1 VLGPGIAAVSLLSA
15 GALGLHAAHAFVNL
29 LIAVWGVGLGV
40 ALVLF
45 LPDNDELELLSQSP
59 VDESAWLLTGSSK
72 ESAADAA
79 EEEAED
85 FNEADGKY
93 LLMAKMCAGN
103 MIRISLR
110 ILWEAGTV
118 IVLNNQFGFS
128 IVNAALVL
136 AAFGV
141 VQTVAQLIYAR
152 ADPKSVYALGW
163 LEMVQLISILVMFM
177 FGLLAS
183 SITDVVVVV
192 VFLMT
197 SAGTY
202 CANCLSSAPFNDI
215 LLKSADLQGV
225 DREGMLLVS
234 QVGIFLGFVI
244 GPLSIFGAMFFI
256 TATLDTLAAVLLAG
270 WVLQALLTSSVTN
283 ARGSTGLMALLALV
297 AFVLLTYSIL
307 EPRVGGTGADN
318 LFSWHPIAMAF
329 AFVLLMTWGAL
340 SYRTDRDGVTPHLA
354 QVLGLESKKQRRVM
368 HAVLMGSGFVFAVL
382 GYVIIFVAHARINE
396 SQIGLNTT
404 WDRALH
410 VWMGYVTLTWLCIQV
425 SAGIFKV
432 IPSDQQPAFLQSL
445 LKLHGTSG
453 KYLLCFAYLVIM
465 LGVWLKMNFSADGWQ
480 LPLKIALTALIGG
493 LLGFALLPP
502 PPHVPDGLPPK
513 TVGSVE

>member
-1 VLGPGIAAVSLLSA
+1 MGGWHCDCPQQSFWILNIER
-15 GALGLHAAHAFVNL
+15 
-29 LIAVWGVGLGV
+29 GV
-40 ALVLF
+40 
-45 LPDNDELELLSQSP
+45 
-59 VDESAWLLTGSSK
+59 
-72 ESAADAA
+72 
-79 EEEAED
+79 
-85 FNEADGKY
+85 
-93 LLMAKMCAGN
+93 
-103 MIRISLR
+103 
-110 ILWEAGTV
+110 
-118 IVLNNQFGFS
+118 
-128 IVNAALVL
+128 VL

-307 EPRVGGTGADN
+307 
-318 LFSWHPIAMAF
+318 
-329 AFVLLMTWGAL
+329 
-340 SYRTDRDGVTPHLA
+340 
-354 QVLGLESKKQRRVM
+354 
-368 HAVLMGSGFVFAVL
+368 
-382 GYVIIFVAHARINE
+382 
-396 SQIGLNTT
+396 
-404 WDRALH
+404 
-410 VWMGYVTLTWLCIQV
+410 
-425 SAGIFKV
+425 
-432 IPSDQQPAFLQSL
+432 
-445 LKLHGTSG
+445 
-453 KYLLCFAYLVIM
+453 
-465 LGVWLKMNFSADGWQ
+465 
-480 LPLKIALTALIGG
+480 
-493 LLGFALLPP
+493 
-502 PPHVPDGLPPK
+502 
-513 TVGSVE
+513 